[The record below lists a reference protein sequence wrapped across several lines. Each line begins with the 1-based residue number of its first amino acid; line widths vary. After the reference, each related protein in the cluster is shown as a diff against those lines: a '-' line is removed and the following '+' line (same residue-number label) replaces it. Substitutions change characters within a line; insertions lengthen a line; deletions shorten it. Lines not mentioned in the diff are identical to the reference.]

1 MGNTAL
7 RRHPK
12 TPPIEAAADKA
23 SPSSDASSDREHQQ
37 HQRREDATTTPMS
50 ANAAP
55 WRALV
60 EKSLARNRALPNA
73 RYIQIATVRPDGRP
87 SNRTV
92 VFR

>member
-1 MGNTAL
+1 MGNAAL
-7 RRHPK
+7 RRAPK
-12 TPPIEAAADKA
+12 NTQPTTIAAAA
-23 SPSSDASSDREHQQ
+23 SDSGEG
-37 HQRREDATTTPMS
+37 EEGTTPTSMS
-50 ANAAP
+50 AGAAP

-87 SNRTV
+87 ANRTV